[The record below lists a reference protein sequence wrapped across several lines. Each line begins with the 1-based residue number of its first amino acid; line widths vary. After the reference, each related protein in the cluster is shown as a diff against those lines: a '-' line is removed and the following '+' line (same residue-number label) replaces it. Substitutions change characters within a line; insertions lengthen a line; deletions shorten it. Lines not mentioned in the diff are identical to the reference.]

1 MPPEGPE
8 AHRISVKLDDL
19 LHDRRMTL
27 TELAERIGITLA
39 NLSILKTGKAKAIR
53 FSTLEAICR
62 ELDCQ
67 PGDLLGYLGD
77 EAPPAEEEAQG

>member
-1 MPPEGPE
+1 MPPVSSNEEGT
-8 AHRISVKLDDL
+8 RIMVKLDDI

-27 TELAERIGITLA
+27 TELAERVGLTLA

-62 ELDCQ
+62 ELECQ
-67 PGDLLGYLGD
+67 PGDLLSYED
-77 EAPPAEEEAQG
+77 

>member
-1 MPPEGPE
+1 MGEDNIEGG
-8 AHRISVKLDDL
+8 AIMVKLDDL

-62 ELDCQ
+62 ELQCQ
-67 PGDLLGYLGD
+67 PGDLLGY
-77 EAPPAEEEAQG
+77 APEQSA